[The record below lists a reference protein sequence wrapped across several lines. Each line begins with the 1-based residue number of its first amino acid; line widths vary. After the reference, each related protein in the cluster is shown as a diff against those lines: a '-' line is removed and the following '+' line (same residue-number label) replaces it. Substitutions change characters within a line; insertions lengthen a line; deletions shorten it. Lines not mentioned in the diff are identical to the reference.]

1 MWAPVKNALGHR
13 NQYYDNMPKVT
24 PGDVVFSYARSKIQ
38 AIGVAQKLAYQAPK
52 PESFGNQG
60 SNWADAGW
68 LVEVEFSRL
77 THPINPKEHLD
88 ELRIFMDSK
97 AAPLDQDGNG
107 RERYLMEIGANLA
120 EVLISLSG
128 AATDLLTKELAPILS
143 DDSEYET
150 ALEIA
155 ARHFEGDLEKI
166 QITKARRGQGYFK
179 LNVRLYEDHCRVTGV
194 SNIRHLRASH
204 IKPWAISNDKEK
216 LDGANGLLLSPH
228 VDHLFDQGFISF
240 EDQGKI
246 LVAKNLNP
254 RVLDQWGIA
263 IPANVG
269 AFSDPQRNY
278 LDFHRNNIFE
288 KKVKL
293 ETAII

>member
-1 MWAPVKNALGHR
+1 MWSPVTNALGHR

-24 PGDVVFSYARSKIQ
+24 PGDIVFSYAKSKIM
-38 AIGVAQKLAYQAPK
+38 AIGVAQKPAYLAPK

-60 SNWADAGW
+60 RNWADVGW

-77 THPINPKEHLD
+77 AEPIPPKEHLHH
-88 ELRIFMDSK
+88 LRPHLASNS
-97 AAPLDQDGNG
+97 APLDENGNG
-107 RERYLMEIGANLA
+107 RERYLMEIDDAFAGLLLA
-120 EVLISLSG
+120 IAKAPV
-128 AATDLLTKELAPILS
+128 DLLTKELAPIAA

-150 ALEIA
+150 SLEIA
-155 ARHFEGDLEKI
+155 AQHFEGDLEKI

-240 EDQGKI
+240 EDKGNI
-246 LVAKNLNP
+246 LVAKNLNQH
-254 RVLDQWGIA
+254 VLDQWGIA
-263 IPANVG
+263 IPSNVG
-269 AFSDPQRNY
+269 TFSDPQRNY

-293 ETAII
+293 YTATI